1 MTIFIC
7 HQMVQNIINKQLVC

>member
-7 HQMVQNIINKQLVC
+7 HQMIQN